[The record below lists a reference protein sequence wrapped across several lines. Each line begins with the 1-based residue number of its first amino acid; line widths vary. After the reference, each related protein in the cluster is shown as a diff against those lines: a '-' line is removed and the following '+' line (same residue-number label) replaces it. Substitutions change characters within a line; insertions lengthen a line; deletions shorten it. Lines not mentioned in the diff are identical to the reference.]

1 LQYAPTMTRRP
12 SDRLNKGF
20 TMIKKEKN
28 QKFNLKIK
36 SKDIDPGAL
45 SIIRRLNDSGYEAFV
60 VGGCI
65 RNLIM
70 GEEAHDWDITTRAIP
85 EEISQVFKE
94 FKVIPVGK
102 KFGTVTVVIDHI
114 NYEVSAFKK
123 NKSAP
128 TPNLFED
135 LRHRDFTINALAWR
149 EGEGVIDYFNGLGD
163 IKQKIIKGV
172 EDSIERIKED
182 PLRML
187 RAIRLACEL
196 DFKIDKVTLQAIEE
210 NSSLIKKVSPE
221 RIRDEFIKILLS
233 NYSRRGFK
241 LLYRLGLLRFI
252 IPELQKY
259 AGIYR
264 ENFREGEDLL
274 EHTLDMAA
282 SLPPDLNLRLSAILY
297 NIKNIPH
304 LDKKEEIMVKIL
316 KRIRCKNAVIRKVT
330 MLTQENWQVL
340 NFSKKKDI
348 RQLASRVGME
358 NLEDIWELKKALIKG
373 SRSSERFKSVEIERA
388 ENNIREILQEKPPVS
403 LKDLAVKGK
412 DLFKLG
418 YKEGKDMGQMLKELL
433 NLVLEKPALNQKKIL
448 LTWVREK
455 ISPNRRVG

>member
-1 LQYAPTMTRRP
+1 
-12 SDRLNKGF
+12 
-20 TMIKKEKN
+20 MIKKEKN

-45 SIIRRLNDSGYEAFV
+45 SIMKRLNDLGYEAFV

-65 RNLIM
+65 RDLIM
-70 GEEAHDWDITTRAIP
+70 AEGARDWDINTNATP
-85 EEISQVFKE
+85 DEISGVFKE

-102 KFGTVTVVIDHI
+102 KFGTVTVVINHI
-114 NYEVSAFKK
+114 NYEVSTFKK

-149 EGEGVIDYFNGLGD
+149 EGEEVIDYFNGLEG
-163 IKQKIIKGV
+163 IKQKTIKGV
-172 EDSIERIKED
+172 ENPCNRIEED

-196 DFKIDKVTLQAIEE
+196 DFKIDKATLQAIEK

-221 RIRDEFIKILLS
+221 RIRDEFIKILQS
-233 NYSRRGFK
+233 NYLRRGFK
-241 LLYRLGLLRFI
+241 LLYRLKLLRFI
-252 IPELQKY
+252 MPELQKC
-259 AGIYR
+259 AGISR

-282 SLPPDLNLRLSAILY
+282 SLPSDLSLRLSILLF
-297 NIKNIPH
+297 NINSVSCR
-304 LDKKEEIMVKIL
+304 DEKEEITVKIL
-316 KRIRCKNAVIRKVT
+316 RRIRFKNAVIRKVT

-340 NFSKKKDI
+340 NFSKKTNI
-348 RQLASRVGME
+348 RQLASRIGMK

-373 SRSSERFKSVEIERA
+373 SRSSERFKSVEIGRA
-388 ENNIREILQEKPPVS
+388 ENNMREILQEKPPVS
-403 LKDLAVKGK
+403 LKDLAINGK
-412 DLFKLG
+412 DLIELG
-418 YKEGKDMGQMLKELL
+418 YQEGEKIGQIIKELL

-448 LTWVREK
+448 LAWVKEK
-455 ISPNRRVG
+455 RSL

>member
-1 LQYAPTMTRRP
+1 MYCNTPLPLSEDRP
-12 SDRLNKGF
+12 IDRLNKGF
-20 TMIKKEKN
+20 IMIKKEKN
-28 QKFNLKIK
+28 RKFNLKIK

-45 SIIRRLNDSGYEAFV
+45 FIIKRLNDSGYEALV

-70 GEEAHDWDITTRAIP
+70 GEEARDWDINTNATP
-85 EEISQVFKE
+85 DEISGVFKG

-102 KFGTVTVVIDHI
+102 KFGTVTVVINHI
-114 NYEVSAFKK
+114 NYEVSTFKK
-123 NKSAP
+123 NKSVP
-128 TPNLFED
+128 TPNLLED
-135 LRHRDFTINALAWR
+135 LRHRDFTIDALAWR

-172 EDSIERIKED
+172 EDSVERIKED

-304 LDKKEEIMVKIL
+304 LDKKEEIIIKIL
-316 KRIRCKNAVIRKVT
+316 RRIRFKNAVIRKVT
-330 MLTQENWQVL
+330 MLTQENWQAI

-348 RQLASRVGME
+348 RQLAPRVGME
-358 NLEDIWELKKALIKG
+358 NLEDAWELKKALIKG
-373 SRSSERFKSVEIERA
+373 SCSSERFKSIEIERA
-388 ENNIREILQEKPPVS
+388 ENNVREILQEKPPVS
-403 LKDLAVKGK
+403 LKDLAVNGK
-412 DLFKLG
+412 DLIELG
-418 YKEGKDMGQMLKELL
+418 YKEGKEIGQILKELL
-433 NLVLEKPALNQKKIL
+433 NLVLEKPALNQEKIL
-448 LTWVREK
+448 LAWVKEK
-455 ISPNRRVG
+455 KSL